1 MFCKGIEILAN
12 AIIINNSDQR
22 MGIQLTQKT
31 IKIAQYAEDT
41 IAFSKGVNSLN
52 VLFRIFNI
60 NTSNSSH

>member
-1 MFCKGIEILAN
+1 MLY
-12 AIIINNSDQR
+12 INNSDQR
-22 MGIQLTQKT
+22 KGIQLIKKT

-60 NTSNSSH
+60 NII